1 LYLYDIKIKIYI
13 KQNSVENYMGKSQI
27 LENIFLKIFFLD
39 WARPG
44 LVILGWGGAVRPRK
58 QKANSEETLHC
69 SHAT

>member
-1 LYLYDIKIKIYI
+1 
-13 KQNSVENYMGKSQI
+13 MGKSQI